1 MPPPAG
7 RPSAAILEGPIVRS
21 LLTLAGPIVLAN
33 VLQTVYQLTDTFW
46 VGRLGVEAV
55 AAVSLS
61 FPVVFLMISL
71 GGGLGIAGT
80 ILVAQHEGAGEA
92 DRVNH
97 VSAQTLIVSVAASVV
112 ISVAGYLL
120 AEPMM
125 RVMGAAPDV
134 LPDAV
139 AYLRYSF
146 AGLVFLFAYFVFQS
160 LMRGV
165 GDVRTPAL
173 IVLGTVVLNFVLDP
187 LFILGWGPVPGLG
200 VAGAALATLGTQ
212 GLAAV
217 VGISL
222 LFTGRYGID
231 LRGASFRPD
240 APLLGRIVRLGIP
253 ASVEQSTRALGL
265 SVMTLLVAGFGSA
278 VVAAYGIGVRVI
290 SFVII
295 PALGLSM
302 ATSTM
307 VGQNI
312 GAGRRDR
319 SARVAA
325 AGTWV
330 AFGAMSAAG
339 VVAFVFAPQ
348 IVGAF
353 IPGQP
358 AVIAD
363 GVQFLR
369 ICAPTFGFIGVQQVL
384 GGVFRGA
391 GHTVVAMVLAI
402 VALWVFRFPLAYV
415 LSERTALGADGLWWA
430 FPASNAL
437 AAAVAVAWFWRG
449 TWQRP
454 AGIEGLEERLIE
466 EVEIHEGRPHG

>member
-1 MPPPAG
+1 MPSPRPAST
-7 RPSAAILEGPIVRS
+7 RLTEGPIVRG
-21 LLTLAGPIVLAN
+21 LLALAGPIVLAN
-33 VLQTVYQLTDTFW
+33 VFQTIYQLTDTFW
-46 VGRLGVEAV
+46 VGRLGVNAV

-61 FPVVFLMISL
+61 FPVVFLLISL

-80 ILVAQHEGAGEA
+80 ILVAQHQGAGDTE
-92 DRVNH
+92 RVSH
-97 VSAQTLIVSVAASVV
+97 VSAQTLLVSVAASAVLSGV
-112 ISVAGYLL
+112 GFAL

-134 LPDAV
+134 LPEAV
-139 AYLRYSF
+139 SYLRYSF
-146 AGLVFLFAYFVFQS
+146 AGLVFLFGYFVFQS

-165 GDVRTPAL
+165 GDVRTPAI
-173 IVLGTVVLNFVLDP
+173 IVFGTVLLNFLLDP
-187 LFILGWGPVPGLG
+187 LFILGWGPVPALG

-217 VGISL
+217 VGIGL
-222 LFTGRYGID
+222 LFTGRYEID
-231 LRGASFRPD
+231 LRSASFRPD
-240 APLLGRIVRLGIP
+240 GPLLARIVRLGFP

-312 GAGRRDR
+312 GAGRIDR
-319 SARVAA
+319 SARVAN

-330 AFGAMSAAG
+330 GFGAMSAAG
-339 VVAFVFAPQ
+339 LLGFLFAPQ

-358 AVIAD
+358 EVIAD
-363 GVQFLR
+363 GAQFLQ
-369 ICAPTFGFIGVQQVL
+369 IVAPTFGFIGVQQVL

-391 GHTVVAMVLAI
+391 GHTFIAMMLAI

-415 LSERTALGADGLWWA
+415 LSERTALGADGIWWA
-430 FPASNAL
+430 FPISNVLAGVVAL
-437 AAAVAVAWFWRG
+437 VWFWRG
-449 TWQRP
+449 TWMRP
-454 AGIEGLEERLIE
+454 QGTDAVADRVAK
-466 EVEIHEGRPHG
+466 EVQIQEGRPQG